1 MSGESEG
8 PRYEAR
14 LECRVGASEPAT
26 SRRVFTWRNP
36 FRSAPR
42 VAAQPDCPLQVL
54 RPRLYSFASLGS
66 RIETML
72 RFDIRN
78 ISDKTIHSYFW
89 RHASPVMEAN
99 GGFGCQPQGGLPPGA
114 CQHETAY
121 LPWRGPLTITI
132 DFVQLSDGTVW
143 LTSDPQSVITRAGL
157 DAGARAG
164 GDYLLRVWRQ
174 RGKDGLAAA
183 LGRIH
188 LEVQD
193 TEWTSE
199 KQTRLG
205 VFGFYAGVTLAS
217 VVAGGIRAG
226 QVEET
231 LLALKS
237 ELA

>member
-1 MSGESEG
+1 MPGEEER

-14 LECRVGASEPAT
+14 LEFQVGDSEPAK

-54 RPRLYSFASLGS
+54 RPRLCSYARLGS

-72 RFDIRN
+72 RFDLRN
-78 ISDKTIHSYFW
+78 ISDKSIHSYFW
-89 RHASPVMEAN
+89 RHASPVLEAN
-99 GGFGCQPQGGLPPGA
+99 GGFGCQPQGGMSPDA

-121 LPWRGPLTITI
+121 LAWRGPLTITI

-157 DAGARAG
+157 DAGTRAA

-174 RGKDGLAAA
+174 DGKDGLAAA

-188 LEVQD
+188 FDVQD

-205 VFGFYAGVTLAS
+205 VFGFHAGVTLAS
-217 VVAGGIRAG
+217 VVAGGISEG
-226 QVEET
+226 QVEER

-237 ELA
+237 GLT